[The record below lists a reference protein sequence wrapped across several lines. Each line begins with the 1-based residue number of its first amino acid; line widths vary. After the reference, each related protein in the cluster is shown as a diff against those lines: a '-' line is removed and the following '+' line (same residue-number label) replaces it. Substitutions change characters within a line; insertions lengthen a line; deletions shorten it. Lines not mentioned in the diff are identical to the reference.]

1 MRPGPRVVLLIALA
15 PPAGALRAAD
25 RDVDLTLNDGTA
37 LRGTLVQTAP
47 ALVVRGDTGETAVAW
62 SELFSLTVLGERPPA
77 DVPQRPGLRW
87 LDLSDGSTVLAE
99 LDGAGERT
107 LDVRLMRGLAARVEL
122 SSLRAIRSV
131 EVSPSAHQALEQA
144 LRDSDAT
151 DDRVVV
157 AHEGRVLTLRGELL
171 GVTPRQVT
179 IRWNG
184 RDTRLPWE
192 RLAGVV
198 LGGALPRASAC
209 RGMLDTGERFAGRPA
224 GGDGQRL
231 ELETP
236 WLGVLSVP
244 WDAVQRIECRSE
256 RIVMLPELRPA
267 SYEFDPLFGRR
278 WPLVVDATFSGADI
292 HLGGVR
298 YRSGVCMHSQ
308 SRVTYRLGGGFRQF
322 AAVVGV
328 LDEMGPRGNV
338 DLRILADGRTLWEER
353 GVRGGQPP
361 RSVSVDVTGAF
372 ELTLVVEWGEDL
384 DLSDQVAWAQA
395 RLVR

>member
-1 MRPGPRVVLLIALA
+1 MRRALA
-15 PPAGALRAAD
+15 AVLTCAGVLAAPALRAGE

-37 LRGTLVQTAP
+37 LRGVLIQTSP
-47 ALVVRGDTGETAVAW
+47 ALVVRGESGETAVAW
-62 SELFSLTVLGERPPA
+62 SELFSLSVLAERPPA
-77 DVPQRPGLRW
+77 PLPQRPGLRW
-87 LDLSDGSTVLAE
+87 LDLSDGTSVLAE
-99 LDGAGERT
+99 LDDAGERS
-107 LDVRLMRGLAARVEL
+107 LDARLLRGHAARVEL
-122 SSLRAIRSV
+122 SSLRAIRGIDL
-131 EVSPSAHQALEQA
+131 SPSAHRALEQA
-144 LRDSDAT
+144 LRERDPA

-171 GVTPRQVT
+171 GVTARQVT

-198 LGGALPRASAC
+198 MGGALPRSAAC
-209 RGMLDTGERFAGRPA
+209 RVTLDTGERLAGRPV
-224 GGDGQRL
+224 GGDTDRL
-231 ELETP
+231 ELDTP
-236 WLGVLSVP
+236 WLGMLSVP

-256 RIVMLPELRPA
+256 RVVMLPELPPVA
-267 SYEFDPLFGRR
+267 YEFDPLFGKR
-278 WPLVVDATFSGADI
+278 WPLVLDHTFSGADI
-292 HLGGVR
+292 RLGGVR

-308 SRVTYRLGGGFRQF
+308 SRVTYRLAGAFRQF

-328 LDEMGPRGNV
+328 LDEMGARGNV
-338 DLRILADGRTLWEER
+338 DLRIVGDGRTLWEER

-361 RSVSVDVTGAF
+361 RAVSVDVTGVF
-372 ELTLVVEWGEDL
+372 ELMLVVDWGEDL